1 MGLRYSAG
9 TPFHAG
15 HPDRPSAFKLQA
27 RRGSGSSVYHK
38 SRGSAPGPPRC
49 PAGVV
54 LTREMVSGALKSR
67 PPTRRKPQGEG
78 PRRVTEWGIAGRS
91 YSQSWS
97 RTRRSR
103 RRHCRCLAAAPR
115 PRPARPRTPPP
126 HSVLSA
132 PRAHRLALR
141 ALNPSHFGGSEDRPS
156 LSQAAPITP
165 NPLIEVPRIGSAP
178 MSRSRLAAEPSRL
191 WKLRQQA
198 LAL

>member
-27 RRGSGSSVYHK
+27 RRGSGSSIYHK

-115 PRPARPRTPPP
+115 PRPARPRTPPHTP
-126 HSVLSA
+126 SCPRPAHTDWPCELSTPPTLGA
-132 PRAHRLALR
+132 PRTAPHFLRLH
-141 ALNPSHFGGSEDRPS
+141 PSP
-156 LSQAAPITP
+156 PT
-165 NPLIEVPRIGSAP
+165 
-178 MSRSRLAAEPSRL
+178 RLLKSPE
-191 WKLRQQA
+191 
-198 LAL
+198 

>member
-1 MGLRYSAG
+1 MGQTVRGRGVGLRYSAG

-115 PRPARPRTPPP
+115 PRPARPRTPPHTP
-126 HSVLSA
+126 SCPRPAHTDWPCELSTPPTLGA
-132 PRAHRLALR
+132 PRTAPHFLRLH
-141 ALNPSHFGGSEDRPS
+141 PSP
-156 LSQAAPITP
+156 PT
-165 NPLIEVPRIGSAP
+165 
-178 MSRSRLAAEPSRL
+178 RLLKSPE
-191 WKLRQQA
+191 
-198 LAL
+198 